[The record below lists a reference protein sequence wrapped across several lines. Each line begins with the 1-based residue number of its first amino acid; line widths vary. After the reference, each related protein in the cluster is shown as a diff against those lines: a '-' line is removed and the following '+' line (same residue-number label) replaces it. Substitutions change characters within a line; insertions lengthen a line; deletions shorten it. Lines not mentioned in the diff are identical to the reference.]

1 MSAIVGRE
9 IDQDEPLMDAGLD
22 SLGGV
27 ELKQQ
32 LESEF
37 GVDLPDTVI
46 FDYPTAADLAT
57 YISGLMISNDGDSKP
72 YFGETQAGDN
82 QGSRTMHH
90 HDDGVRSQNTA
101 SIALSL
107 LAARKIIISA
117 VSAIVGREIDQ
128 DEPLMDA
135 GLDSLGGVE
144 LKQQLE
150 SEFGVDLPDTVI
162 FDYPTAADLATY
174 ISGLMIS
181 IDGDAKPYSL
191 EEDQIFESYTAD
203 RPYTGTRAV
212 AHGAYTEPSKGGEI
226 STIGVVPKPTIA
238 VLSSSM
244 NSPSSL
250 GTSRLNNFVPSA
262 DSVSLV
268 PRERWDVEHFRDIY
282 LDNEPASRLVPPHG
296 TFIDN
301 PDMFDCVIF
310 KVSHSEANVLD
321 VQQRLLMENLLRAR
335 KSIFPVTTFENSAHS
350 SEITGVYVGISSTD
364 YLFEHVK
371 PTATESNAY
380 ILAGNV
386 LSVAAGRLS
395 FIFALRGPS
404 LALDTACSS
413 SIVTAHFA
421 SKNILDGEIT
431 TAVSAGVSQILS
443 ALVSSLF
450 NTAG

>member
-1 MSAIVGRE
+1 
-9 IDQDEPLMDAGLD
+9 
-22 SLGGV
+22 
-27 ELKQQ
+27 
-32 LESEF
+32 
-37 GVDLPDTVI
+37 
-46 FDYPTAADLAT
+46 
-57 YISGLMISNDGDSKP
+57 
-72 YFGETQAGDN
+72 
-82 QGSRTMHH
+82 
-90 HDDGVRSQNTA
+90 
-101 SIALSL
+101 
-107 LAARKIIISA
+107 
-117 VSAIVGREIDQ
+117 
-128 DEPLMDA
+128 MDA